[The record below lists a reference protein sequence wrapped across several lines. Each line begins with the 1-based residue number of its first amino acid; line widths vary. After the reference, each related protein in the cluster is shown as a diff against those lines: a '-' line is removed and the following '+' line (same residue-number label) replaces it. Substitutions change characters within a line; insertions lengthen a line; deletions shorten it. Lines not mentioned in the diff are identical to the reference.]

1 MDNTYGYPKQ
11 KMDAL
16 VPVPGYYLA
25 AGLAGQVSGQY
36 PEQGFTNLALA
47 SNHFSELKYSG
58 DFFSE
63 AQLNTM
69 AGGGN
74 WIMWQTNVSS
84 PIVTRHQQSTDVS
97 SIELKELSITKTLD
111 YVSKFIRTGLV
122 PYIGKYNIT
131 EAFLKMVRT
140 ILSGLGTFLRREGR
154 INDLKII
161 KVEQDSVSKDTVL
174 VTLTVLVKYPVN
186 YIKIILQF

>member
-1 MDNTYGYPKQ
+1 MDNTYGYVQ
-11 KMDAL
+11 QEMVAL
-16 VPVPGYYLA
+16 IPVPGYYLA
-25 AGLAGQVSGQY
+25 AGIAGQVSGQY

-47 SNHFSELKYSG
+47 GDYSELKYSG

-63 AQLNTM
+63 AQLNIL

-111 YVSKFIRTGLV
+111 YVAKFVRTGLI

-131 EAFLKMVRT
+131 EAFLKMIRT

-154 INDLKII
+154 INDLKVV
-161 KVEQDSVSKDTVL
+161 KVEQDSVSKDTIL

-186 YIKIILQF
+186 YIRIILQF